1 MASLLSN
8 LYDNLA
14 EGVHEIKCKNGH
26 DKKNLKN
33 VEKIQSIVLTLMMIS
48 YVCGWWNQCI

>member
-8 LYDNLA
+8 LYDNVA

-33 VEKIQSIVLTLMMIS
+33 VEKIQSIVRTLMMIS